1 MSWLLRCVEQKM
13 GNIYCLQMFYSL
25 FCVWLKGFFKQ
36 TGKCLVKLDE
46 LHDNI
51 ASYDVF
57 YYFVSSM
64 QQDQS
69 KFINVYFLIYYVLAN
84 TISR

>member
-1 MSWLLRCVEQKM
+1 MCWAKNGKYLLSPNVLF
-13 GNIYCLQMFYSL
+13 IILCLAER
-25 FCVWLKGFFKQ
+25 FFKQ